1 MYMYTQELCVASE
14 KAEEKIEE
22 KHVEMIRFPRYNT
35 KWEIKAQKSL
45 HSMSLFEIYISIFF
59 CFCIHEIVLCKS
71 KQEINNNG
79 LEMKPSGT
87 FMVWTRSIY
96 IKLYTL
102 KTKKT
107 HSFPLILMKKV
118 TMG

>member
-1 MYMYTQELCVASE
+1 
-14 KAEEKIEE
+14 
-22 KHVEMIRFPRYNT
+22 
-35 KWEIKAQKSL
+35 
-45 HSMSLFEIYISIFF
+45 MSLFEKYISIFF

-87 FMVWTRSIY
+87 FMVWIRSIY
-96 IKLYTL
+96 IKLYAL

-107 HSFPLILMKKV
+107 HSFPLIPMKIV
-118 TMG
+118 TMGWHLKIVKMYAYKLFHEANISH